1 MIDDLIKNN
10 STNPVIIDTSID
22 DDLPNVIPIADGD
35 GNTSDKA
42 PYKDFEKNTGIRYI
56 EDPNPNQTQLREELE
71 IAENEERQN
80 IKTFGLG
87 ILPVALVSYFLFF

>member
-42 PYKDFEKNTGIRYI
+42 PYK
-56 EDPNPNQTQLREELE
+56 
-71 IAENEERQN
+71 
-80 IKTFGLG
+80 
-87 ILPVALVSYFLFF
+87 VFFSKSL